1 MNILVVEDDPIDMKL
16 LCAVL
21 TSEGHLVL
29 EKTSAEDAAESI
41 SARAP
46 EVILLD
52 LRLPGMDGLE
62 LARLLKGDPGTNR
75 IPIVAITA
83 FPDRFTRGA
92 ALAAGCGAYILKPI
106 DTRTLS
112 GLIERAAIAGG

>member
-21 TSEGHLVL
+21 TSDGHLVQ
-29 EKTSAEDAAESI
+29 EKISAEDAAEAI

-62 LARLLKGDPGTNR
+62 LTRLLKGDPGTHR

-92 ALAAGCGAYILKPI
+92 AFAAGCGAYILKPI

-112 GLIERAAIAGG
+112 GLIERAAIAGD